1 MLAPHTLTAGLGHNA
16 HSLTAGLGRDAARGG
31 WCAHSLTAGLA
42 RDTSRAIVSF
52 FFARA
57 PSQCSLTRRF
67 PGRVVFFRLLA
78 PCPDAHSLT
87 APGPRRFPGRVMF
100 SFCSRPAPAP
110 TLTHSLRAWPAM
122 LPGPLC
128 FFCSRPAPT
137 LTHSL
142 RAWAATLPGPGGS
155 LFCSCLPGH
164 SLTHCGRGALFCSR
178 PAPTLTGPGPRR
190 FPGRVVFCFCSGL
203 AEPGEPLTKSVWFAT
218 SDLTLGP
225 KP

>member
-100 SFCSRPAPAP
+100 SSCSRPAPAP

-128 FFCSRPAPT
+128 FFLLAPRPDAHSLTAGLGCNASRAGWFFVLFVPSRT

-142 RAWAATLPGPGGS
+142 WAWCSFLLTPRPDAHWAWAATLPGPGGV
-155 LFCSCLPGH
+155 LFL
-164 SLTHCGRGALFCSR
+164 LR
-178 PAPTLTGPGPRR
+178 PRR
-190 FPGRVVFCFCSGL
+190 TWRAIDKKRLVCYIGSNPR
-203 AEPGEPLTKSVWFAT
+203 P
-218 SDLTLGP
+218 
-225 KP
+225 